1 MSNLT
6 IRFVTDYVC
15 PYCIA
20 AKIPLAR
27 AAQKRGIPIE
37 WIPFELTT
45 TDKPAVDTW
54 NDPVRREKWAA
65 TLVPFCEKQGM
76 SFHFPPHVIPRPYT
90 NLAFMGWYYACE
102 HDKGEEYS
110 SRMYELYFA
119 EEKDIGDIRVLSAEA
134 AALGMD
140 AADFEEAVLS
150 GRYSEKLAQSNRYA
164 RQELGVTHVPTVWIG
179 ETRVLNALMSEEEYG
194 ELIDQLIAGDG
205 ADQQENDGSF
215 GCGPDGCRF
224 PGGAQEDTAP
234 SGCGPDGCR

>member
-102 HDKGEEYS
+102 QGKGEEYS

-150 GRYSEKLAQSNRYA
+150 GRYSEKLARSNRYA

-215 GCGPDGCRF
+215 GCGSDGCRF

>member
-20 AKIPLAR
+20 AKIPLMR
-27 AAQKRGIPIE
+27 AAKKRGIPIE
-37 WIPFELTT
+37 WMPFELTT

-102 HDKGEEYS
+102 HDKGEEYN

-119 EEKDIGDIRVLSAEA
+119 EEKNIGDIKVLSAEA
-134 AALGMD
+134 ASLGMD
-140 AADFEEAVLS
+140 AADFEQAVLS
-150 GRYSEKLAQSNRYA
+150 GRYSEKL
-164 RQELGVTHVPTVWIG
+164 
-179 ETRVLNALMSEEEYG
+179 RVLNALMSEEEYG
-194 ELIDQLIAGDG
+194 ELIDQLLAGDD
-205 ADQQENDGSF
+205 ASQQENEGGF
-215 GCGPDGCRF
+215 GCGPAGCNF
-224 PGGAQEDTAP
+224 PGGAEDAAP

>member
-102 HDKGEEYS
+102 QGKGEEYS

-150 GRYSEKLAQSNRYA
+150 GRYSEKLARSNRYA

-224 PGGAQEDTAP
+224 PGGAQQDTAP

>member
-20 AKIPLAR
+20 AKIPLMR
-27 AAQKRGIPIE
+27 AAKKRGIPIE
-37 WIPFELTT
+37 WMPFELTT

-102 HDKGEEYS
+102 HGKGEEYN

-119 EEKDIGDIRVLSAEA
+119 EEKNIGDIKVLSAEA
-134 AALGMD
+134 ASLGMD
-140 AADFEEAVLS
+140 AADFEQAVLS
-150 GRYSEKLAQSNRYA
+150 GRYSEKLAEANRYA

-194 ELIDQLIAGDG
+194 ELIDQLLAGDD
-205 ADQQENDGSF
+205 ASQQENEGGF
-215 GCGPDGCRF
+215 GCGPDGCNF
-224 PGGAQEDTAP
+224 PGGAEDAAP